1 MLIKE
6 EMQWVIEYCQWQA
19 RWWAERATIR
29 GGEVDDQ
36 LLEGLQSYAAEQ
48 ASVEQHRAVQ
58 LEAKWAPVRSWA
70 KAALSQVSPTHT
82 VSTGLSSIKVEINDD
97 YDMEFGDDNN
107 NNN

>member
-6 EMQWVIEYCQWQA
+6 KMRWVIEYCQWQA

-48 ASVEQHRAVQ
+48 ASIEWHHAVQ

-70 KAALSQVSPTHT
+70 KAALSQVSATHT
-82 VSTGLSSIKVEINDD
+82 ASTGLSSIEVEINND

-107 NNN
+107 SNN